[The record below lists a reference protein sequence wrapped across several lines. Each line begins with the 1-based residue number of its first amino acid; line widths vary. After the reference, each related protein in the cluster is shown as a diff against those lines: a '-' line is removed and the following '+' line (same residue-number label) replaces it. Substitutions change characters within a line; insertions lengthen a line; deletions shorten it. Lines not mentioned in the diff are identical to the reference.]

1 MKLGRLLELIK
12 NQGRVFMYQR
22 MARFSAWLLLVL
34 FFSGCGETIHG
45 VGKDVSR
52 VGRGV
57 KTIFVSGN

>member
-1 MKLGRLLELIK
+1 MHRRIAKLGT
-12 NQGRVFMYQR
+12 
-22 MARFSAWLLLVL
+22 WLLLVL
-34 FFSGCGETIHG
+34 FVSGCGETIHG

>member
-1 MKLGRLLELIK
+1 MHQRIAKL
-12 NQGRVFMYQR
+12 
-22 MARFSAWLLLVL
+22 SAWLLLVL
-34 FFSGCGETIHG
+34 FVSGCGETIHG